1 MSNLLRSISKVTR
14 QVLWAMQ
21 RHSPEVLTACSVSGL
36 VATTYLTIRGTVKAV
51 RAVDKAQAEQE
62 EPLTTKDIL
71 KLVWKFYIPT
81 LIVLLISA
89 TCGIASCAEAG
100 RRAAALSSS
109 YQAATALLEDRKAAE
124 EEVVGKKKAEEIDA
138 AAAKKAVERQNPADM
153 GIYNTKYGN
162 LLFEDEFTGVRF
174 RSSVEAVKDQ
184 IRDYSDAVKDR
195 QCLDIGDLHSR
206 WGVPDDDSYVCRN
219 HGWNE
224 AMPEFHESVRL
235 VACKMPFTEE
245 PYLRILYNP
254 YPDYLYDDPEHAP
267 YKWE

>member
-51 RAVDKAQAEQE
+51 RAVDEAQAEQE
-62 EPLTTKDIL
+62 EPLTIKDIL

-89 TCGIASCAEAG
+89 TCGIASCTEAG

-138 AAAKKAVERQNPADM
+138 AAARREMERNHSADR
-153 GIYNTKYGN
+153 GIYQTKYGN
-162 LLFEDEFTGVRF
+162 LKFEDEFTGIMF

-184 IRDYSDAVKDR
+184 IRDYSDAVEDHG
-195 QCLDIGDLHSR
+195 CLDIGCLHSR
-206 WGVPDDDSYVCRN
+206 WGVPDDTSYVCRN
-219 HGWNE
+219 TGWNE
-224 AMPEFHESVRL
+224 AMPKFYKSVHF
-235 VACKMPFTEE
+235 VAEKTPFTEE
-245 PYLRILYNP
+245 PYLKIVYDT
-254 YPDYLYDDPEHAP
+254 YPSYLYDDPEHAP
-267 YKWE
+267 YRWE